1 MLSKVCLRVH
11 ELSDFVIHDFLALWV
26 LGSLLD
32 NTKDVDMVYRRRHS
46 VLRILIACIDYSLI
60 QERLDVFI
68 NVGIFKLHFQVEA
81 PKNKQVIDD
90 VIMNDAND
98 DGDDHD
104 PSKTWRIQ
112 RLMKNQKRMRMQTLN
127 MMMSF
132 ITKGRQEIVRPHTRI
147 LRRMLVLSYL
157 FCGLVHLVPLL
168 LVDLGQILWMRNNA
182 WNTIM
187 PLLLQR
193 NRVCQ

>member
-26 LGSLLD
+26 LDSLLD

-104 PSKTWRIQ
+104 PSKNLEDPKTDEESEKDADANPKHDDVIHH
-112 RLMKNQKRMRMQTLN
+112 
-127 MMMSF
+127 
-132 ITKGRQEIVRPHTRI
+132 KGETRN
-147 LRRMLVLSYL
+147 S
-157 FCGLVHLVPLL
+157 
-168 LVDLGQILWMRNNA
+168 
-182 WNTIM
+182 
-187 PLLLQR
+187 
-193 NRVCQ
+193 